1 MQASATRKLI
11 DIRQSVFQVLTIKAR
26 KKGLSLKRYIEE
38 VLEEDA
44 KDLRIPEEV
53 SDRKILSL
61 IGIARQ
67 PDQAELLSDER
78 LQYLLSK

>member
-1 MQASATRKLI
+1 M
-11 DIRQSVFQVLTIKAR
+11 
-26 KKGLSLKRYIEE
+26 KRYIEE